1 MLSTVLKW
9 SWVVVFLTYPP
20 IVLTL
25 KFYIIN
31 FLIISSNSAY
41 LSHGDVKYNIN
52 NPI

>member
-1 MLSTVLKW
+1 MWYTVLKW

-31 FLIISSNSAY
+31 VLIISSNSAY
-41 LSHGDVKYNIN
+41 LSHRDIKYRIE